1 MHCWKP
7 FASPLRICPC
17 GKPGDMGDRTVT
29 QLVRLRAQIQIP
41 CPVRE
46 VAFVSKDRLHI
57 RSAPFRILPDELKKF
72 AIRHVIPI
80 QIERLYINA
89 LLVRTVEGEIA
100 APLDSGHPLWYT
112 LLSTYQSRHLE
123 NQTDK

>member
-1 MHCWKP
+1 
-7 FASPLRICPC
+7 
-17 GKPGDMGDRTVT
+17 MGDRTVT

-41 CPVRE
+41 RPVRE
-46 VAFVSKDRLHI
+46 VACVSKDRFHV

-89 LLVRTVEGEIA
+89 LLVRAVEGEIA
-100 APLDSGHPLWYT
+100 APFDSGHPLWHT
-112 LLSTYQSRHLE
+112 LLSTYQSRHTYDP
-123 NQTDK
+123 TDI